1 MARAWLVAMALVV
14 SVAVWILAEPLAW
27 PARACTVLIVGLLP
41 AGALGQM
48 DLTEETPAEVPRRAF
63 YLSSAIALWALAA
76 LALIAAFASGY
87 TSTDLGLQPTD
98 SAAGTLLWAGGLTG
112 AGIGGLFVFRALGV
126 RETPILRYLLP
137 KTTSEKAWFA
147 GLSITAGVAEELV
160 FRAYL
165 ILVLEIVTGSI
176 WFAAIL
182 SSMLF
187 GILHGYQ
194 GTSGIVR
201 TGLLGF
207 FLALPLVMTGSIL
220 PAIIAHSLI
229 NLLAGIWLADRLA
242 AP

>member
-1 MARAWLVAMALVV
+1 MARAWLVAMAFVV
-14 SVAVWILAEPLAW
+14 SVAVWVLAEPLAW

-48 DLTEETPAEVPRRAF
+48 DLTEEIPAEVPRRAF

-76 LALIAAFASGY
+76 LAVFAALASGY
-87 TSTDLGLQPTD
+87 SPSDLGLQSTD
-98 SAAGTLLWAGGLTG
+98 TAAETLLWAGGLTG
-112 AGIGGLFVFRALGV
+112 AGVGALFVFRALGA

-137 KTTSEKAWFA
+137 KTTPEKAWFA

-160 FRAYL
+160 FRGYL

-194 GTSGIVR
+194 GTSGIAR
-201 TGLLGF
+201 TGILGF

-220 PAIIAHSLI
+220 PAMIAHSLI
-229 NLLAGIWLADRLA
+229 NLLAGIWLADRLV